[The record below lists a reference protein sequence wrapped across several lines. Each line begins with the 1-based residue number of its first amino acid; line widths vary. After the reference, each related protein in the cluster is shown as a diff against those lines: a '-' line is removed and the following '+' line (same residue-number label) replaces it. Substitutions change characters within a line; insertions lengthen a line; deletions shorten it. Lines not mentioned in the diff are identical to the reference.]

1 MKGERGMPA
10 RIRALLDKVLEW
22 WNKFTT
28 KQKTLIISVVSAALV
43 TIVIL
48 VTILNQPRYVT
59 LTNAESAKESATVT
73 ALLDGEG
80 IPYQISSDALVVKV
94 LEKDEARAS
103 LLLAANDIPS
113 VGYSIDNVTSGS
125 FSTTESDKQKKYV
138 YYLESKLA
146 DQFMTCFDAI
156 DSARVE
162 LHVPD
167 DDGTLIANNQESSAT
182 VLLELNPAVEFNEDN
197 ASYLARAVATA
208 LGNTTTDNIVIM
220 DTAGNMLFSGSEE
233 SSVAGL
239 ASTQLT
245 VKAKAEQ
252 QMKNEVRTVL
262 LGTNRYDN
270 IEVASNLVIDFSNV
284 ESTYHGYTPAED
296 QTQGVLS
303 HEDTYTAENVNGIS
317 GVPGTDSNEDDE
329 TTYVTQD
336 SETSSSTIEEISRDY
351 LPNES
356 ITTTTTP
363 GGTVDYTNS
372 SISVTAINYV
382 IVKEDD
388 FDEATAG
395 MTWDEYKAANGDPVA
410 ITDDLTSD
418 IDVIAKATGIA
429 SDSIAL
435 AAYNQNVFY
444 DSEGSNISLTDILQI
459 VLILVI
465 LGLLA
470 FVVLRSMM
478 TEKQQQEEEEIPEQ
492 LSVEQLLESQPVEEA
507 LDNIEMDEGSET
519 KRLIEK
525 FIDENPEAAANLLRN
540 WLNEEYG

>member
-1 MKGERGMPA
+1 MPERL
-10 RIRALLDKVLEW
+10 RALLDKVLEW
-22 WNKFTT
+22 WNKFTR
-28 KQKTLIISVVSAALV
+28 KQKTLIISVASAAVV
-43 TIVIL
+43 TVVIL
-48 VTILNQPRYVT
+48 VTILNQPRYV
-59 LTNAESAKESATVT
+59 LLVNAESTKEASEVT
-73 ALLDGEG
+73 SLLESEN
-80 IPYQISSDALVVKV
+80 IQYQISNDGLQIKV
-94 LEKDEARAS
+94 LEKDEATAS
-103 LLLAANDIPS
+103 LLLGANDIPS

-138 YYLESKLA
+138 YYLESRLEN
-146 DQFMTCFDAI
+146 QFMTYFDAI
-156 DSARVE
+156 ESAKVE
-162 LHVPD
+162 LFIPD

-182 VLLELNPAVEFNEDN
+182 ILLELDPAITFTEDN
-197 ASYLARAVATA
+197 AAFLARAVATA
-208 LGNTTTDNIVIM
+208 LGNETTDNIVII
-220 DTAGNMLFSGSEE
+220 DTASNMLFSGNEE

-245 VKAKAEQ
+245 VKSKAEQ
-252 QMKNEVRTVL
+252 QVKNEVTRVL

-270 IEVASNLVIDFSNV
+270 IEVASNLIIDFSNV
-284 ESTYHGYTPAED
+284 ESVEHNYTPEED

-303 HEDTYTAENVNGIS
+303 HEDTYTAENVNGVS
-317 GVPGTDSNEDDE
+317 GIPGTDSNEDDE

-356 ITTTTTP
+356 ITTKTTP
-363 GGTVDYTNS
+363 GGTVDYDNS

-382 IVKEDD
+382 VVKEDD
-388 FDEATAG
+388 FDESTAG
-395 MTWDEYKAANGDPVA
+395 MTWDEYKVANAEPVA
-410 ITDDLTSD
+410 ITDDLSSD
-418 IDVIAKATGIA
+418 IDIIAKATGI
-429 SDSIAL
+429 SSSSIAL
-435 AAYNQNVFY
+435 AAYNQNIFF
-444 DSEGSNISLTDILQI
+444 DSEGSSISLTDILQI

-470 FVVLRSMM
+470 FVVIRSMM

>member
-1 MKGERGMPA
+1 MPERL
-10 RIRALLDKVLEW
+10 RVLLDKVLEW
-22 WNKFTT
+22 WNKFTR
-28 KQKTLIISVVSAALV
+28 KQKTLIISVVSAAVV
-43 TIVIL
+43 TVVIL
-48 VTILNQPRYVT
+48 VTILNQPRYV
-59 LTNAESAKESATVT
+59 LLVNAESTKEASEVT
-73 ALLDGEG
+73 SLLEGEN
-80 IPYQISSDALVVKV
+80 IEYQISNDGLQIKV
-94 LEKDEARAS
+94 LEKDEATAS
-103 LLLAANDIPS
+103 LLLGANDIPS
-113 VGYSIDNVTSGS
+113 IGYSIDNVTSGS

-138 YYLESKLA
+138 YYLESRLEN
-146 DQFMTCFDAI
+146 QFMTYFDAI
-156 DSARVE
+156 ESAKVE
-162 LHVPD
+162 LFIPD
-167 DDGTLIANNQESSAT
+167 DDGTLLANNKESSAT
-182 VLLELNPAVEFNEDN
+182 ILLELNPAITFTEDN
-197 ASYLARAVATA
+197 AAFLARAVATA
-208 LGNTTTDNIVIM
+208 LGNETTDNIVII
-220 DTAGNMLFSGSEE
+220 DTASNMLFSGNEE

-245 VKAKAEQ
+245 VKSKAEQ
-252 QMKNEVRTVL
+252 QVKNEVTRVL

-270 IEVASNLVIDFSNV
+270 IEVASNLIIDFSNV
-284 ESTYHGYTPAED
+284 ESVEHNYTPAED

-303 HEDTYTAENVNGIS
+303 HEDTYTAENVNGVS
-317 GVPGTDSNEDDE
+317 GIPGTDSNEDDE

-356 ITTTTTP
+356 ITTKTTP
-363 GGTVDYTNS
+363 GGTVDYDNS

-382 IVKEDD
+382 VVKEDD
-388 FDEATAG
+388 FDESTAG
-395 MTWDEYKAANGDPVA
+395 MTWDEYKVANAEPVA
-410 ITDDLTSD
+410 ITDDLSSD
-418 IDVIAKATGIA
+418 IDIIAKATGI
-429 SDSIAL
+429 SSSSIAL
-435 AAYNQNVFY
+435 AAYNQNIFF

>member
-1 MKGERGMPA
+1 MPERL
-10 RIRALLDKVLEW
+10 RVLLDKVLEW
-22 WNKFTT
+22 WNKFTR
-28 KQKTLIISVVSAALV
+28 KQKTLIISVVSAAVV
-43 TIVIL
+43 TVVIL
-48 VTILNQPRYVT
+48 VTILNQPRYV
-59 LTNAESAKESATVT
+59 LLVNAESTKEASEVT
-73 ALLDGEG
+73 SLLEGEN
-80 IPYQISSDALVVKV
+80 IEYQISNDGLQIKV
-94 LEKDEARAS
+94 LEKDEATAS
-103 LLLAANDIPS
+103 LLLGANDIPS

-138 YYLESKLA
+138 YYLESRLEN
-146 DQFMTCFDAI
+146 QFMTYFDAI
-156 DSARVE
+156 ESAKVE
-162 LHVPD
+162 LFIPD
-167 DDGTLIANNQESSAT
+167 DDGTLLANNKESSAT
-182 VLLELNPAVEFNEDN
+182 ILLELNPAITFTEDN
-197 ASYLARAVATA
+197 AAFLARAVATA
-208 LGNTTTDNIVIM
+208 LGNETTDNIVII
-220 DTAGNMLFSGSEE
+220 DTASNMLFSGNEE

-245 VKAKAEQ
+245 VKSKAEQ
-252 QMKNEVRTVL
+252 QVKNEVTRVL

-270 IEVASNLVIDFSNV
+270 IEVASNLIIDFSNV
-284 ESTYHGYTPAED
+284 ESVEHNYTPAED

-303 HEDTYTAENVNGIS
+303 HEDTYTAENVNGVS
-317 GVPGTDSNEDDE
+317 GIPGTDSNEDDE

-356 ITTTTTP
+356 ITTKTTP
-363 GGTVDYTNS
+363 GGTVDYDNS

-382 IVKEDD
+382 VVKEDD
-388 FDEATAG
+388 FDESTAG
-395 MTWDEYKAANGDPVA
+395 MTWDEYKVANAEPVA
-410 ITDDLTSD
+410 ITDDLSSD
-418 IDVIAKATGIA
+418 IDVIAKATGI
-429 SDSIAL
+429 SSSSIAL
-435 AAYNQNVFY
+435 AAYNQNIFF

>member
-1 MKGERGMPA
+1 MPA
-10 RIRALLDKVLEW
+10 RIRALLDKALEW
-22 WNKFTT
+22 WNKFTI
-28 KQKTLIISVVSAALV
+28 KQKTLIISVASAALV

-48 VTILNQPRYVT
+48 VTILNQPRYV
-59 LTNAESAKESATVT
+59 LLVNAESTKEASTVT
-73 ALLDGEG
+73 DLLEGEN
-80 IPYQISSDALVVKV
+80 IPYQISNDGLQIKV
-94 LEKDEARAS
+94 LEKDEANAS
-103 LLLAANDIPS
+103 LLLGANDIPS
-113 VGYSIDNVTSGS
+113 EGYSIDNVTSGS

-138 YYLESKLA
+138 YYLESRLEN
-146 DQFMTCFDAI
+146 QFMTCFDAI
-156 DSARVE
+156 ESARVE
-162 LHVPD
+162 LHIPD
-167 DDGTLIANNQESSAT
+167 DDGTLIANTQESSAT
-182 VLLELNPAVEFNEDN
+182 ILLELDPAIEFTEDN

-208 LGNTTTDNIVIM
+208 LGNKTTDQIVIM
-220 DTAGNMLFSGSEE
+220 DTAGNLLFSGSEE

-252 QMKNEVRTVL
+252 QMKGEVKTVL

-270 IEVASNLVIDFSNV
+270 IEVASNLIIDFSNQ

-303 HEDTYTAENVNGIS
+303 HEDTYTAENVNGVS
-317 GVPGTDSNEDDE
+317 GIPGTDSNEGDE

-351 LPNES
+351 LPNET

-395 MTWDEYKAANGDPVA
+395 MTWEEYKAANSEPVA
-410 ITDDLTSD
+410 IDEDLTSD
-418 IDVIAKATGIA
+418 INIIAKATGIA
-429 SDSIAL
+429 SSNIAL
-435 AAYNQNVFY
+435 AAYNQNVFF

-459 VLILVI
+459 VLILII
-465 LGLLA
+465 LALLA

-492 LSVEQLLESQPVEEA
+492 LSVEQLLESQPMEEA